1 MCEIKR
7 IKLTPAKCAVDLGD
21 GSERGFYVNQD
32 YILNELGRPHRGIS
46 LMYCYYP
53 LDKEWPLRA
62 QDAFKD
68 QDVSFAWDY
77 PYDNY
82 FPYTG
87 GLNGDTDS
95 EVFKRMQDIRKHGQD
110 VVLTLT
116 VDPNISDDHIIAIA
130 KDLRPYGRVLL
141 RMNHECTGDWFSFT
155 KRASYQQIADFFV
168 RFTRIIKEYAPNVKM
183 ILCAGAVSDATAP
196 KIEKEDEFVEA
207 VRATDIFS
215 MDQYMALNWGWP
227 YEVAEEDNNQH
238 QRSKVSKVYENTR
251 NTFNRLVEICN
262 GERKPMVMSEL
273 NADGDVTGAYDQA
286 AMVREFCDMIKND
299 PEQWFSAFTMYQFR
313 DDGRLGLEIT
323 DPNNSEVGIKQ
334 PLFYTYKEI
343 INDDFFKPGIVEVS
357 DALDDSA
364 AMTAS
369 LQGNSTTSGTESSS
383 MLPVCLRWG
392 GAEDAEGIAMELDFE
407 SDPVFAEA
415 YFEDELIDTVLMM
428 ELNGRWFYKAKGVK
442 CIDFMPAFYNKRL
455 SSGCKMNLNIFA
467 PPQDGVNDKEHGR
480 CSILNGLKD
489 KTPECCSAQ
498 DSCSVAENAMGQDDW
513 DVNYYFTLKSLPKI
527 RLRFKPIVGEV

>member
-87 GLNGDTDS
+87 GLNGDPDS

-155 KRASYQQIADFFV
+155 KRATYQQIADFFV

-299 PEQWFSAFTMYQFR
+299 PERWFSAFTMYQFR

-357 DALDDSA
+357 DTLDDSA

-513 DVNYYFTLKSLPKI
+513 DMNYYFTLKSLPKI